1 MIPYAMLTIKYNYLY
16 AFRNDVDIHRKKIIF
31 HHMGLGMILYVNVW
45 FNYID
50 QTTMNTRRPLKNTTI
65 DKRILLHQAGAMYSE
80 TKAMC

>member
-1 MIPYAMLTIKYNYLY
+1 
-16 AFRNDVDIHRKKIIF
+16 
-31 HHMGLGMILYVNVW
+31 MGQGMILYVDVW

-50 QTTMNTRRPLKNTTI
+50 QTTMNTWKPLKNTTI